1 MALFLCSSSSS
12 VSITDGCV
20 SWEVSRLVL
29 LSVAL
34 RFHVA
39 DSLRSLPHSTDHL
52 DDAGQAQP
60 VRRQAKR
67 GCRFFCLECD
77 LSGLSPSGNLPWQW
91 ISQQKNEG
99 ILQDPSHT
107 GQATRTLP
115 PSFNSNHI
123 FSGLTFSQSS
133 ELRHFIMLYHNMQMP
148 LDSCRISVDIS
159 QQGVLFAPELP
170 DRLPCQLIQLDER
183 SCPGLSFWA
192 LGFLIETE
200 VIRHS

>member
-1 MALFLCSSSSS
+1 MALFLCSSSFS

-20 SWEVSRLVL
+20 SWEVGRLVL
-29 LSVAL
+29 SSVAL

-67 GCRFFCLECD
+67 DCRFFCLECD
-77 LSGLSPSGNLPWQW
+77 LSGLSPCGNLLWQW
-91 ISQQKNEG
+91 ISQQKDEG
-99 ILQDPSHT
+99 KSEDPSRT
-107 GQATRTLP
+107 SQATRTLP

-148 LDSCRISVDIS
+148 LDSCRNSVDKS
-159 QQGVLFAPELP
+159 QRRVVSAPECS
-170 DRLPCQLIQLDER
+170 DGLPCQLNQLAE
-183 SCPGLSFWA
+183 
-192 LGFLIETE
+192 
-200 VIRHS
+200 